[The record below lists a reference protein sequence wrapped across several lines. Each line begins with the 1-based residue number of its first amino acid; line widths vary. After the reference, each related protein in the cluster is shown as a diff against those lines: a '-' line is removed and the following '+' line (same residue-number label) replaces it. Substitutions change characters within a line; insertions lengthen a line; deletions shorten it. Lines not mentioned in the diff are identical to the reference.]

1 MIPDGFD
8 CFVPGYGEVRG
19 APMTR
24 CGHQTRPEIDAG
36 VIRSQAGPGNDNK
49 MAAWCC

>member
-1 MIPDGFD
+1 MKRQESFRMGLIA
-8 CFVPGYGEVRG
+8 FVPGYGEVRG

-36 VIRSQAGPGNDNK
+36 VIRS
-49 MAAWCC
+49 

>member
-24 CGHQTRPEIDAG
+24 GHQTRPEIDAG
-36 VIRSQAGPGNDNK
+36 VIRS
-49 MAAWCC
+49 